1 MSTIENTKSSLYL
14 FELDVA
20 PPQDRAAA
28 FAATIRVVIE
38 GKGARLVE
46 STFAS
51 GFGRLYAIVEV
62 ATPDEVVAGLKA
74 AGHAVAEVVR
84 VRLVGEAPS
93 AGAPRPSHVVEWD
106 LPSTL
111 TMDAYLKRKAEKT
124 PLYAKVP
131 EVQFLRTYVRED
143 MVKCVC
149 LYDAPDDDAVR
160 RAREAV
166 SAPIDRLSR
175 VQAPSDEK

>member
-1 MSTIENTKSSLYL
+1 MSDTAQPPLHL
-14 FELDVA
+14 LELTV
-20 PPQDRAAA
+20 QDPRDGAGA
-28 FAATIRVVIE
+28 FAVAVRTAIE
-38 GKGARLVE
+38 ARGARVVE

-51 GFGRLYAIVEV
+51 GFGRLYVIIEAAQADEIVASLGASGYGVE
-62 ATPDEVVAGLKA
+62 
-74 AGHAVAEVVR
+74 EVVR
-84 VRLVGEAPS
+84 VRLVGDAPR
-93 AGAPRPSHVVEWD
+93 AGAPAPSHVVEWD

-149 LYDAPDDDAVR
+149 LYDAPDEDAVR

-175 VQAPSDEK
+175 VQAASDEE